1 MREEAAHAKQRQRAA
16 EDKLRQLAAQL
27 ARTEEAAKRILVRT
41 DPSARG
47 GTAQRLLDA
56 ERELAGSRA
65 ELAELG
71 SQLARA
77 RRQAADRKAQ
87 TAELKSRLDATL
99 SAQRHLALQLGRL
112 QASGSASRSSRAMP
126 ALPANPLS
134 QQADHNGSIRAGAQ
148 DSEPAQGEAQPVGGS
163 GEVEAA
169 AARRFTIQQEQL
181 AAAQE
186 RGRRLGAQL
195 RQQRELVQGQE
206 GELGRLRAQLGSTAG
221 PRQAEATPLARQE
234 VVSSRPC
241 SQRSPLAG
249 SQLQGGG
256 VGEGSSAW
264 LRLKWLESRAS
275 LERCTASN
283 GRLLRELEG
292 ARQQVQAL
300 QQEMSWREEQ
310 LEEAWEQSRQQ
321 DPHHGLQAL
330 GRLGPTVVRQA
341 QEAGRTG
348 WPLEACPANG
358 SHLDPNTREQGIL
371 SAQSAGLPAAPAAAV
386 LQLKQ
391 KLAEANYRASRLRI
405 ELDAAEAKLAAI
417 QGSSGGQGRQHTSH
431 SLQQQ
436 QLQHGA
442 PSTQTQAHAVP
453 RPILVELHLHAVEVH
468 ESSPALQ
475 LARAGGRSA
484 GPLFMTADL
493 PGFATAT
500 TPVMKGAGRALS

>member
-1 MREEAAHAKQRQRAA
+1 
-16 EDKLRQLAAQL
+16 
-27 ARTEEAAKRILVRT
+27 
-41 DPSARG
+41 
-47 GTAQRLLDA
+47 
-56 ERELAGSRA
+56 
-65 ELAELG
+65 
-71 SQLARA
+71 
-77 RRQAADRKAQ
+77 
-87 TAELKSRLDATL
+87 
-99 SAQRHLALQLGRL
+99 
-112 QASGSASRSSRAMP
+112 MP

-134 QQADHNGSIRAGAQ
+134 QQADHNGSIGAGAQ

-169 AARRFTIQQEQL
+169 AARRFAIQQEQL

-186 RGRRLGAQL
+186 RGRRLEAQL
-195 RQQRELVQGQE
+195 RQQRELVQEQE
-206 GELGRLRAQLGSTAG
+206 GELSRLRAQLGSTAG
-221 PRQAEATPLARQE
+221 PQQAEATPLARQE

-391 KLAEANYRASRLRI
+391 QLAEANYRASRLRI

-453 RPILVELHLHAVEVH
+453 RCRAPPLRTLQPRRHGQPVWQSGVH
-468 ESSPALQ
+468 QEDG
-475 LARAGGRSA
+475 RCRSA
-484 GPLFMTADL
+484 GSSPLGTNAGSVAPQGWAEPAEGPHPEAWCREDNAGQSRARRRQDEMR
-493 PGFATAT
+493 
-500 TPVMKGAGRALS
+500 GAIRCRGQGA